1 MKKGDDAHK
10 KGRWYSG
17 NEEMKIEVMLLKQE
31 KVQGRCYR

>member
-17 NEEMKIEVMLLKQE
+17 NEEMKIEVNVVEAGKGTGKTL
-31 KVQGRCYR
+31 